1 WTEYRYI
8 IFIAIMISLCLFSA
22 DGTYWDSVY
31 HYQQRPRPDSA
42 SIIQGNNEIVVQRGC
57 SVMVDPMNHLITRV
71 QPGDRCFFTVLD
83 HEPLVK
89 RYGTLSPKK
98 FPCSFRKGE
107 VEYLHFGSESSGTD
121 CVRLQLRYDTQT
133 DTIVLPL
140 TLRVLVIPN
149 KQKLVTLN
157 QPLVVDKQNGY
168 SNLINSQALEIR
180 QGASKCM
187 LTPLIGTG
195 GYPRYGSLLNY
206 FPSSQSIDCNAFL
219 SLGVRYKLNS
229 ITGSP
234 KVDFVPF
241 MVEKL
246 DRQDRKLRQEHF
258 QLKVVID
265 GTTVNSPPKPSFISL
280 MMMEVSQFV
289 MTAITS
295 DMLAAED
302 LDCDPDAL
310 IFNVVSP
317 PEQGII
323 ISTDNPS
330 QPVSS
335 FYQRD
340 LRDLK
345 IAFKPPAE
353 DSDSER
359 ILHAEFVVVDQEGST
374 SERFSFMIVVKPMNT
389 LAPVVTLNAGQLLF
403 EGQSRPLSSRLNLC
417 ISDED
422 NLADVR
428 ISVVHG
434 LRYGR
439 LTVLGSQRKFFTP
452 DDLDAG
458 VVVYEHDGSETCSD
472 NIVFR
477 MTDGKNEVEF
487 LFPVTIV
494 PEDDEPPVVNVNTGL
509 VVIKGEVKQILP
521 VVLSATDVDS
531 ENIHLKFTLAPPYS
545 SLGQVLLRQT
555 QTPADI
561 SSWIFSETDHV
572 FEKVTAEWYLSDIV
586 EGKLFYRHT
595 GPALTSTITDQFTF
609 RVQDDNEPPNQS
621 GEHIFYIKVNP
632 IDDLAPELF
641 PGTTLKVTVWE
652 YEMTILNKNML
663 HFTDLVS
670 ADKDLRYTIIFPTIN
685 QDLNNSTLLGHFV
698 LTDSPNTIITE
709 FTQAQ
714 INYGKVSYKPP
725 NQEIGLIPREIQFTF
740 TVKDAA
746 GNLANGHFTILLRPV
761 NNKPP
766 QITNTGF
773 NVVSKSNYIITK
785 DVLDV
790 TDQDTVSENITFT
803 VIQLPNSGVLKCLG
817 NVLTVGKIFELRDL
831 ERGLLVYVHN
841 GGVESLHDNFKVDVS
856 DGFHNVPIT
865 VKVNISPVNPV
876 SPMVTLHP
884 GTLDIVMEVPEKG
897 MAKIMSNSTED
908 NRQNTDGVNLTVES
922 APRFGVIQ
930 VNGILSSIFTL
941 RNLINGTVTYI
952 HTAGEVGPV
961 IKKDSF
967 SLNISGKWI
976 VNGNM
981 IQKVTAHVSILPVDN
996 SPPVIHVREQFTVEE
1011 GGKNIIGVDN
1021 IQARDLDSVV
1031 DEILCTILVQPSFG
1045 FIENVS
1051 PALGYEKSR
1060 AGIAVTAFSIKNVQ
1074 LGHIYYIQSVH
1085 RGIEPVEDR
1094 FAFQCT
1100 DGINLSDQHIFP
1112 VVIIPTNDE
1121 EPVIFSREFVV
1132 MEGMSLTIDIPI
1144 LNVQDLDIPKN
1155 ILEFEIITTP
1165 KHGRI
1170 VQHLPTITEVIVKFT
1185 LQQIQTASTIMYEHD
1200 GSETKNDSFTVRL
1213 TDGKYVVEKLIIV
1226 LILPVDDETPRLS
1239 VNNGLEVQFGEV
1251 KIITNRSLKATDLDS
1266 LDSNLTFMIRQGP
1279 AQGLLQHLD
1288 KSQNKVFNLTIGMNF
1303 TQDDIDKAL
1312 IQYVH
1317 IGQGGIR
1324 DVIKFDVTDGINP
1337 LVDRYF
1343 YITIGMMDKVYPVVI
1358 NKGVALP
1365 EGGSMIL
1372 TTNILS
1378 TSDLNS
1384 PDELLRFTIT
1394 RPPSRGR
1401 LECTDHPGVLIY
1413 SFTQLQ
1419 LAGSKIRYVHTSQEE
1434 VRLDSFEFQVTDGF
1448 NVVFRTFRVSI
1459 TDVDNKLPVLSIH
1472 TLILGQGKERLITP
1486 FELGVEDQD
1495 TADHLLHVIITQGP
1509 VHGEILFNRTRSV
1522 TTFTKEDLCKNLI
1535 TYKHDGTNH
1544 GEDTFMFTVTDGAN
1558 SGFFVF
1564 PEMEHETIQPQ
1575 FLKIQI
1581 LLEDQGT
1588 PRLVVNRPA
1597 LSLTMLNT
1605 GQLGFRFTSKVLKA
1619 VERRQE
1625 SVDLIYRMTEPP
1637 KYGFIRHTELNNTN
1651 TFTQGDI
1658 NDMKIYYVLLDGVN
1672 ATTDAFSFTV
1682 EDKEGKR
1689 LLPQPFLLH
1698 WCWVSI
1704 EEKVYRVEEE
1714 RQLLEV
1720 TLKRRGYLGETSFVT
1735 IGTVDGTAVLGQDFH
1750 GNAQRQV
1757 QFNPGQTRATW
1768 RLRIL
1773 DDQLYE
1779 SSETFQVVLSEPV
1792 LTLLEQPST
1801 TTVEIIDPQDECT
1814 VFFSQ
1819 SELKVEEDVGELLIP
1834 VQRRGDVSQ
1843 ELMVTCYTQQGS
1855 ARGTSPGSV
1864 LSFSDYISRPE
1875 GRSSVLTF
1883 HRGEREKLC
1892 GVLIIDDSLYEG
1904 QESFN
1909 VTLDQPM
1916 GGRLGSEPQSVRI
1929 IILPH
1934 ADDEPSVFF
1943 AEGVY
1948 AVEESAGSV
1957 EVQVCRSGSDLSQPA
1972 TVTLSSASTRPP
1984 SAQAGVD
1991 YVAFGRSV
1999 DFAPGVTMVP
2009 VKVLILDDVGGP
2021 VLEGA
2026 EQFQLVLNMPMNAT
2040 LGQPIRAIVTI
2051 DDSQSDGPSLQFA
2064 LSEYRVD
2071 ESDGRVVAMVIR
2083 SGDLTRRLQ
2092 VRCYTRQS
2100 SAQAMMD
2107 YEERPDTDLSI
2118 ITFQP
2123 GEREQRCEV
2132 TLVDDSEYEEEEEF
2146 RLVLGV
2152 PSSQSAERISLG
2164 KQKETMVKI
2173 SDLRDKP
2180 VIRFSET
2187 RFTVKEPKNPGDT
2200 ETVHISVQRLGDCSR
2215 TSTVRVHTRDGSA
2228 TAGHDYTPVSVELQ
2242 FSEGQTLH
2250 VVEVYVLYDTETETR
2265 ETFTVRLRPDDSM
2278 VADVQNTKVM
2288 VYIDE
2293 GGPVGGL
2300 TFPAPP
2306 EIMSLLEF
2314 ETDPNPYTVH
2324 VHADHRPHPP
2334 AGYPLVCLT
2343 ACDRRH
2349 SQSSALGAVC
2359 VSEGLNSSV
2368 SEFRWFVGG
2377 AEAGVGW
2384 SLKELE
2390 EGVFMAPVRDRLLD
2404 GVYFGSGWRVQCAVR
2419 AVGLSG
2425 QRGLEQYSSVTHI
2438 STEDGMCQSHTPGVV
2453 GVEPFSA
2460 KIRYTGSEDPAH
2472 PHLVSLTVSVPHTDG
2487 LLPLIS
2493 TQPLSWSVALTAD
2506 PSRVGIH
2513 RCSNLLQRSEVT
2525 TRHGFISN
2533 NSTHSH
2539 AHSSGLWSPST
2550 HRFYSNLDLE
2560 ACMWTFHAYYDMS
2573 ELLSDCGGSIATD
2586 RQVDLVQS
2594 FVSLRLPL
2602 FVSYLF
2608 SGPSGWMTF
2617 DLHTELKLTFVYD
2630 TSILWHQG
2638 IASPPDTEL
2647 RGSLYPTSMRINEE
2661 GRLVVTFR
2669 TEAGFRGLFI
2679 LSHPGTAQLCS
2690 ILVDTSVVRCVD
2702 QPVLSFSLSLLST
2715 ESTFNQ
2721 PAQTWSFT
2729 SQHSVHDYSGSYSVR
2744 LLPCV
2749 APPTVAYTNP
2759 PVCHPQQPITF
2770 SLDVRFQQVS
2780 DAVPAEFTLNTRL
2793 YLMAKKEL
2801 WLSDGSMGFGE
2812 GADVVFSEG
2821 SQIFGRVVVDP
2832 VLNLGSSFLCR
2843 VQKVFLCAGADGYV
2857 PKYRPDNGELGCLA
2871 DSAALTYRFKILDKS
2886 SPHTQDLAF
2895 GGAPFAAQLAEDTP
2909 GAEPLVKQAASDGF
2923 SLSSAP
2929 LFQAAAGRQWYVH
2942 VVYTVR
2948 SSKRNDR
2955 HTRSLK
2961 SKDQHHHSVA
2971 PSTFRTGSL
2980 RRRAADEAKDEL
2992 IGQRSGRGTNL
3003 QPIGLRGAPSALQV
3017 PRREEAGLDWPV
3029 GGASLGDSEE
3039 TVSAAQTAA
3048 LAVAGLVCLIGVTAF
3063 VWISRR
3069 RRTETTKKHTHTVQT
3084 RHTHSYRPHTHSGSW
3099 ERRRD
3104 TEDSGNSEV

>member
-1 WTEYRYI
+1 
-8 IFIAIMISLCLFSA
+8 
-22 DGTYWDSVY
+22 
-31 HYQQRPRPDSA
+31 
-42 SIIQGNNEIVVQRGC
+42 
-57 SVMVDPMNHLITRV
+57 MVDPLNHLVTRV

-83 HEPLVK
+83 REPLVK

-107 VEYLHFGSESSGTD
+107 VEYLHFGSQSSGTD

-149 KQKLVTLN
+149 KQKLVMLN

-168 SNLINSQALEIR
+168 SNLIDSQVLEIR

-206 FPSSQSIDCNAFL
+206 FSSSQPVDCNAFL
-219 SLGVRYKLNS
+219 NLGVRYKLNS
-229 ITGSP
+229 IAGSP

-246 DRQDRKLRQEHF
+246 DRQDKKLWQERF

-289 MTAITS
+289 MTAITN

-330 QPVSS
+330 QPISS

-340 LRDLK
+340 LKDLK

-353 DSDSER
+353 DSNSER

-403 EGQSRPLSSRLNLC
+403 EGQSRPLSSRLNLR

-452 DDLDAG
+452 DDLEAG

-472 NIVFR
+472 NIVFC

-509 VVIKGEVKQILP
+509 VIVKGEAKQILP

-531 ENIHLKFTLAPPYS
+531 ENKHLKFTLVPPYS

-561 SSWIFSETDHV
+561 SSWRFSETDHV
-572 FEKVTAEWYLSDIV
+572 FERVTVEWYLSDIG
-586 EGKLFYRHT
+586 EGKLFYRHI

-609 RVQDDNEPPNQS
+609 QVQDDNEPPNQS

-632 IDDLAPELF
+632 IDDLAPEQF
-641 PGTTLKVTVWE
+641 PGTTLKVTVQE
-652 YEMTILNKNML
+652 YETTILNKNML

-685 QDLNNSTLLGHFV
+685 QDLNNSTLFGHFV

-714 INYGKVSYKPP
+714 INYAKVSYKPP
-725 NQEIGLIPREIQFTF
+725 NQEIGLIAREIQFTF
-740 TVKDAA
+740 TVKDTA

-817 NVLTVGKIFELRDL
+817 NVLTVGKIFNLRDL

-841 GGVESLHDNFKVDVS
+841 GDVESLHDNFKVDVS

-865 VKVNISPVNPV
+865 VKVSISPVNPV
-876 SPMVTLHP
+876 NPVVTLHP
-884 GTLDIVMEVPEKG
+884 GTLDIIMEVPEKG
-897 MAKIMSNSTED
+897 MAKIISNRTED
-908 NRQNTDGVNLTVES
+908 NRLNTDGVTLTVEP

-941 RNLINGTVTYI
+941 CNLINGTVTYI
-952 HTAGEVGPV
+952 HTAGEVGPA

-967 SLNISGKWI
+967 SLNVSGKWI

-981 IQKVTAHVSILPVDN
+981 IQKVTTHVSVLPVDN
-996 SPPVIHVREQFTVEE
+996 NPPVIRVREQFTVEE
-1011 GGKNIIGVDN
+1011 GGKNIIRVDN
-1021 IQARDLDSVV
+1021 IQARDLDTVV

-1051 PALGYEKSR
+1051 PAPGYEKSR

-1074 LGHIYYIQSVH
+1074 LGHIYYYQSVH
-1085 RGIEPVEDR
+1085 RGTEPVEDK
-1094 FAFQCT
+1094 FTFQCT

-1112 VVIIPTNDE
+1112 IVIIPTNDE

-1155 ILEFEIITTP
+1155 SLEFEIITSP

-1170 VQHLPTITEVIVKFT
+1170 VQHLPTRTEVIVKFT

-1200 GSETKNDSFTVRL
+1200 GSETKNDTFTVRL
-1213 TDGKYVVEKLIIV
+1213 TDGKYVVEKQIMV

-1239 VNNGLEVQFGEV
+1239 VNNGLEVEIREV

-1266 LDSNLTFMIRQGP
+1266 LDSNISFIIRQGP
-1279 AQGLLQHLD
+1279 VQGLLQHID
-1288 KSQNKVFNLTIGMNF
+1288 KSQNIVLNLTIGMNF

-1317 IGQGGIR
+1317 TGQGGIR
-1324 DVIKFDVTDGINP
+1324 DLIKFDVTDGINR

-1358 NKGVALP
+1358 NKGVTLP

-1372 TTNILS
+1372 TTDILS

-1384 PDELLRFTIT
+1384 PDERLHFTIT

-1401 LECTDHPGVLIY
+1401 LECTDHPGVHIS

-1419 LAGSKIRYVHTSQEE
+1419 LAGSKIRYVHTSREE
-1434 VRLDSFEFQVTDGF
+1434 ARLDSFEFQVTDGW

-1495 TADHLLHVIITQGP
+1495 TPDHLLRFIITQGP
-1509 VHGEILFNRTRSV
+1509 VHGKILFNSTRSV

-1535 TYKHDGTNH
+1535 AYKHDGTNH
-1544 GEDTFMFTVTDGAN
+1544 DEDTIMFTVTDGAN

-1564 PEMEHETIQPQ
+1564 PETEHETIHPQ

-1597 LSLTMLNT
+1597 LSLTVLNT

-1619 VERRQE
+1619 VERSQE
-1625 SVDLIYRMTEPP
+1625 KDVQSVDLIYRLTEPP
-1637 KYGFIRHTELNNTN
+1637 KYGFIRHTELNNIS

-1689 LLPQPFLLH
+1689 LRPEPFLLH

-1704 EEKVYRVEEE
+1704 EKKVYRVEEE

-1750 GNAQRQV
+1750 GNSQRQV

-1834 VQRRGDVSQ
+1834 VRRRGDVNQ

-1855 ARGTSPGSV
+1855 ARGTSPDSV

-1875 GRSSVLTF
+1875 GRSSILTF

-1892 GVLIIDDSLYEG
+1892 RVLIIDDSLYEG
-1904 QESFN
+1904 RESFN
-1909 VTLDQPM
+1909 ITLDQPM
-1916 GGRLGSEPQSVRI
+1916 GGRVGAEHQSVRV

-1943 AEGVY
+1943 REGVY

-1972 TVTLSSASTRPP
+1972 TVTLTSASTRPP

-1991 YVAFGRSV
+1991 YVAVGRSV
-1999 DFAPGVTMVP
+1999 DFAPGVSMVT

-2040 LGQPIRAIVTI
+2040 LGQPIRATVTI

-2083 SGDLTRRLQ
+2083 SGDLTQRSQ
-2092 VRCYTRQS
+2092 VRCYTRQG

-2118 ITFQP
+2118 ISFQP

-2152 PSSQSAERISLG
+2152 PSSQSAVGISLG

-2187 RFTVKEPKNPGDT
+2187 RFTVKEPKNPG
-2200 ETVHISVQRLGDCSR
+2200 ETVTVRISVQRLGDCSR

-2250 VVEVYVLYDTETETR
+2250 VVEVYVLYDSERETR
-2265 ETFTVRLRPDDSM
+2265 ETFTVRLRPDDNM

-2314 ETDPNPYTVH
+2314 ETDPNPHTVH
-2324 VHADHRPHPP
+2324 VHADHQPHPP

-2349 SQSSALGAVC
+2349 SQFSALEAVC

-2377 AEAGVGW
+2377 AEAGVGR

-2390 EGVFMAPVRDRLLD
+2390 EAVFMAPVRDRLLD

-2425 QRGLEQYSSVTHI
+2425 QRGLEQYSTVTHI

-2460 KIRYTGSEDPAH
+2460 KIHYTGSEDTAY
-2472 PHLVSLTVSVPHTDG
+2472 PHLVSLTVSMPHTDG

-2493 TQPLSWSVALTAD
+2493 TQPLSWSVALSAD

-2513 RCSNLLQRSEVT
+2513 RCSNLLQRSEIT
-2525 TRHGFISN
+2525 TLHGFISN

-2539 AHSSGLWSPST
+2539 THSSGLWSPST

-2573 ELLSDCGGSIATD
+2573 ELLGDCGGSIATD
-2586 RQVDLVQS
+2586 RQSLVQS

-2617 DLHTELKLTFVYD
+2617 DLHTEMRLTFVYD

-2638 IASPPDTEL
+2638 IASPPNTEL

-2669 TEAGFRGLFI
+2669 TETGFRGLFI
-2679 LSHPGTAQLCS
+2679 LSHPGSSVQ
-2690 ILVDTSVVRCVD
+2690 SVVRCVD

-2721 PAQTWSFT
+2721 PMQTWSFT
-2729 SQHSVHDYSGSYSVR
+2729 SQHSVHDYSGSYSLSLV
-2744 LLPCV
+2744 PCV
-2749 APPTVAYTNP
+2749 APPTVAFTNP

-2843 VQKVFLCAGADGYV
+2843 IQKVFLCAGADVYV

-2871 DSAALTYRFKILDKS
+2871 DSAALSYRFKILDKS
-2886 SPHTQDLAF
+2886 SPHTQHLVF
-2895 GGAPFAAQLAEDTP
+2895 GGVPFAAQLAEDTP
-2909 GAEPLVKQAASDGF
+2909 GAEPLVKQATSDGF

-2955 HTRSLK
+2955 HTRSLR
-2961 SKDQHHHSVA
+2961 SKDQYHHSVA
-2971 PSTFRTGSL
+2971 PSTFNSSRLRTGSL
-2980 RRRAADEAKDEL
+2980 RRRAADEAEDEL
-2992 IGQRSGRGTNL
+2992 IGQQSGHGTNL
-3003 QPIGLRGAPSALQV
+3003 QPIGLQRAPSALQV
-3017 PRREEAGLDWPV
+3017 PSREEAD
-3029 GGASLGDSEE
+3029 
-3039 TVSAAQTAA
+3039 
-3048 LAVAGLVCLIGVTAF
+3048 LAVLRGWSSVSGSVSVT
-3063 VWISRR
+3063 RR
-3069 RRTETTKKHTHTVQT
+3069 RRSGQVTVCYCGAAPSPGVRETRRPPLTGD
-3084 RHTHSYRPHTHSGSW
+3084 PHTNRHRAEAARPCWASPARPRSSEAG
-3099 ERRRD
+3099 RRD
-3104 TEDSGNSEV
+3104 PERSARPRSAVIMA